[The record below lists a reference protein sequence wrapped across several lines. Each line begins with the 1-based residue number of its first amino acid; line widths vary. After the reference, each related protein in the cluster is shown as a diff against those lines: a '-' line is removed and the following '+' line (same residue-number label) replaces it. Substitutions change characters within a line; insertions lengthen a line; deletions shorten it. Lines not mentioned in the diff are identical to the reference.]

1 MAKRVFLVVLDSFGV
16 GEEPDAASFGD
27 YGVNTLRSIAQ
38 SSSFNCPNLRALGLF
53 NLDGIDFLPP
63 SLNLWEL
70 LAVFASALW
79 GKGYNHRA
87 LGACGIGSSSP
98 LPTTLTVP
106 TGDHPKNLNNA
117 PAVPC
122 CAINRI
128 PRYRSPQGLRRA
140 NLRTGS
146 LIVYTSAD
154 SVFQIAANETIV
166 PVDQL
171 YEYCR
176 AARSILVGEHG
187 VGRVIARPFEG
198 PAERFSAYATPPR
211 LFSATSR
218 QNNAELLVCSRKR
231 RHCRRENQ

>member
-27 YGVNTLRSIAQ
+27 YGVTRCVPLPRAAALTVLTCAHLDYSIWM
-38 SSSFNCPNLRALGLF
+38 GLIF
-53 NLDGIDFLPP
+53 SPP

-70 LAVFASALW
+70 LAVFASVLLW
-79 GKGYNHRA
+79 KRNTT
-87 LGACGIGSSSP
+87 IGHWELAGLESSSP
-98 LPTTLTVP
+98 LPTYP
-106 TGDHPKNLNNA
+106 HGFPPEIIQKFEQRTG
-117 PAVPC
+117 
-122 CAINRI
+122 
-128 PRYRSPQGLRRA
+128 RSVLCNKPYSGTEVLKDFGEEH
-140 NLRTGS
+140 LRTGS

-176 AARSILVGEHG
+176 AVRSILVGEHG

-198 PAERFSAYATPPR
+198 TCRKRSFGVRRAATTILCYLPAE
-211 LFSATSR
+211 
-218 QNNAELLVCSRKR
+218 QC
-231 RHCRRENQ
+231 